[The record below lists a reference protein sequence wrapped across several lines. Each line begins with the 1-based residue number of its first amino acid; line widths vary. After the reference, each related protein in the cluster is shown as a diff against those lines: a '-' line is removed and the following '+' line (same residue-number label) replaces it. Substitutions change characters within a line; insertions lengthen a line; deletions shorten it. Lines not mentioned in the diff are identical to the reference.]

1 MSTTTNPHG
10 TTMTPLRIRS
20 HAFALAAATLLAFT
34 LPPVPAA
41 AQAPEQERIVASSM
55 SVSSGSAALELELA
69 DGATHRI
76 RFADGEVTLDGETLG
91 TYEPGGALETA
102 WRRLLAE
109 GLQGTGRFSLGA
121 ERLRAW
127 SPPGGA
133 TAEALDRA
141 VDELLA
147 PDRPAAGGGDTV
159 AMTGPG
165 GETLAIAPG
174 RLSVDELVTRL
185 GRLRGSLARLGDEAE
200 EAAGELAL
208 VVHDDYAVSE
218 GRVVDGNLALLDGEL
233 RLAGRVRGDAVV
245 LDGTL
250 VLEPGAAVE
259 GDVFQVGGEVE
270 RAGGRVAGEFL
281 SIEPLTPTADPEPSA
296 AAAPDVDIEER
307 VRDEVRARMR
317 EYRERERPGFFG
329 RLGDNIGRAFGGVL
343 GVVSTLLLLGVAGA
357 LTVYFGRPR
366 LETVAETIQANPARS
381 FGVGFA
387 GQLLFVPVLVVLCV
401 AIITILVVPVFVV
414 GTAVALIGG
423 YVAVAHL
430 AGEALARQRYRY
442 EWMERL
448 RRSNAYYYV
457 FSGLV
462 ALLAPFALA
471 ETLHV
476 FGGWLGWLRGL
487 IYFAASVLTWVAVTV
502 GFGGVLLSRGGERRE
517 YATPRG
523 AGESGAAAEAGV

>member
-1 MSTTTNPHG
+1 MRFLPQSRPFT
-10 TTMTPLRIRS
+10 S
-20 HAFALAAATLLAFT
+20 ALAAAAMLA
-34 LPPVPAA
+34 LVVPLAA
-41 AQAPEQERIVASSM
+41 ATAQAPEQERVVASSM
-55 SVSSGSAALELELA
+55 SVSSGSASLELELA

-102 WRRLLAE
+102 WRRLLAQ
-109 GLQGTGRFSLGA
+109 GLQGTGQFSLGA

-127 SPPGGA
+127 APPGGA
-133 TAEALDRA
+133 TAEALTGA
-141 VDELLA
+141 IDELLT
-147 PDRPAAGGGDTV
+147 PERPAASGGDTV
-159 AMTGPG
+159 SMTGPG

-185 GRLRGSLARLGDEAE
+185 GRLRASLARLGDDAE

-208 VVHDDYAVSE
+208 VVHDDYAVAE

-250 VLEPGAAVE
+250 VLEPGASVE

-281 SIEPLTPTADPEPSA
+281 SIEPLGPSADPAPPA

-317 EYRERERPGFFG
+317 EYRQRERPGFFG
-329 RLGDNIGRAFGGVL
+329 RLGNNIGRAFGGVL
-343 GVVSTLLLLGVAGA
+343 GVVSSLVLLGVAGA
-357 LTVYFGRPR
+357 LTIYFVRPR

-401 AIITILVVPVFVV
+401 AVITILVVPFYVV
-414 GTAVALIGG
+414 ATAVALIAG
-423 YVAVAHL
+423 YVAVAHVV
-430 AGEALARQRYRY
+430 GETLARQRYRY

-487 IYFAASVLTWVAVTV
+487 IHFAAAVLTWVAVTA
-502 GFGGVLLSRGGERRE
+502 GFGAVLLSRGGERRE
-517 YATPRG
+517 YASPRST
-523 AGESGAAAEAGV
+523 GESGAAAEAGV